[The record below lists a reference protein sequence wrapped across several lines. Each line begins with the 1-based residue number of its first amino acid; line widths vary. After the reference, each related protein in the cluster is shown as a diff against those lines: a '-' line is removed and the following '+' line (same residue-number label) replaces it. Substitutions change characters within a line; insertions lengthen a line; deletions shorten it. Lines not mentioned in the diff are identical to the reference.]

1 MLMTIL
7 ATIVVVGVLI
17 LVHELGHFAA
27 AKLVGIRVVRFSLG
41 LGPKL
46 WGVKRGETEYVLSWI
61 PLGGYVKM
69 GGMDDEV
76 LELVEGG
83 GGGEGGRGLGERDF
97 DARPLWARTL
107 VVSAGVLMNLVF
119 AFLVYAVL
127 LGVWGVPEPATTR
140 LGRVDASR
148 VPVGAE
154 ALARLEPGAQ
164 IVRVGGRRV
173 ERWSGLRDALL
184 RGRGGATEVELAD
197 GRTLA
202 IRIPGDRGE
211 RVRLAEAL
219 LPWQDPVIT
228 AVNPGSPAERA
239 GLRGGDRIVAV
250 DGGPVRSWYEF
261 QDAIRARPETPVEL
275 TVLRDGREIVRS
287 VTPLGQEAR
296 DAKTGAKRTV
306 GLIGVFSAPEMV
318 RTEVGALRAVE
329 LGARQ
334 TWGTTVLILDF
345 LRDLLLGDVSPR
357 SVGSIVAIGE
367 MSGRVARQGVEA
379 FLGFLAF
386 FSVNLAILNLLP
398 IPILDGGHLL
408 FLSIEAVRGRA
419 LTVEQRVRWSHVGF
433 IIVVGLML
441 WALSNDVLRLL
452 GL

>member
-1 MLMTIL
+1 MTIL

-17 LVHELGHFAA
+17 FVHELGHFAA

-41 LGPKL
+41 FGPKL
-46 WGVKRGETEYVLSWI
+46 WGVQRGETEYVVSWI

-69 GGMDDEV
+69 GGMEDEV
-76 LELVEGG
+76 LELLE
-83 GGGEGGRGLGERDF
+83 GGGEGGRRPGEGDF
-97 DARPLWARTL
+97 DARPVWARTL
-107 VVSAGVLMNLVF
+107 VVSAGVLMNLLF

-154 ALARLEPGAQ
+154 AMASVEPGVQ
-164 IVRVGGRRV
+164 VVRVGGRRV
-173 ERWSGLRDALL
+173 QRWSELRDALV
-184 RGRGGATEVELAD
+184 RGRAGVTEVELAD

-202 IRIPGDRGE
+202 IRIPEDRGE
-211 RVRLAEAL
+211 RVRLAESL

-250 DGGPVRSWYEF
+250 DGRPVASWYEF
-261 QDAIRARPETPVEL
+261 QDAIRARPGTPVDL
-275 TVLRDGREIVRS
+275 TVLRDGREILRS
-287 VTPLGQEAR
+287 VTPLAQEER
-296 DAKTGAKRTV
+296 DPQTGAKRTV
-306 GLIGVFSAPEMV
+306 GLIGVFSTPEIV

-345 LRDLLLGDVSPR
+345 LRDLILGDVSPR

-367 MSGRVARQGVEA
+367 MSGRVARQGIEA

-408 FLSIEAVRGRA
+408 FLGIEAVRGRA
-419 LTVEQRVRWSHVGF
+419 LTVEQRVRWNHIGF
-433 IIVVGLML
+433 IIVLVLML